1 MLRPVISSNGHLSKH
16 SRRQIPHTPLVHTPL
31 VHAPFV
37 RAPLACAPL
46 ARKTATRLSATDK
59 LSAAALRLG
68 IGRNKASVTP
78 GLYFIGSPGAASPV
92 LVSANY
98 RLSFDALRKEL
109 SGIDAWILVVDTRG
123 VNVWCAAGKGTFCA
137 QEVAQKVRASALV
150 TLAPGAPLV
159 LPQLSA
165 SGVNANE
172 LRTLTGRRVVFGPV
186 RARDIP
192 AFLAA
197 GLKKTA
203 AMRRASFTLS
213 ERAVLIPVELVHSGP
228 LYLASL
234 AVSLALALPAD
245 PHVTIRWFFYAAWL
259 SSSLTL
265 GAAGFPLI
273 LPLLPG
279 RFFSVR
285 SILPFTVLSV
295 IAAVCAHLILPAAVA
310 IEPSRAFLHLI
321 PTIAAFL
328 LSGAAVAYLAMNFT
342 GSSTFTNQK
351 GVEREVSRSL
361 PVITGTAAIGM
372 IMALVWAVSAIATKG
387 GMQ

>member
-1 MLRPVISSNGHLSKH
+1 M
-16 SRRQIPHTPLVHTPL
+16 
-31 VHAPFV
+31 V
-37 RAPLACAPL
+37 R
-46 ARKTATRLSATDK
+46 
-59 LSAAALRLG
+59 G
-68 IGRNKASVTP
+68 
-78 GLYFIGSPGAASPV
+78 
-92 LVSANY
+92 
-98 RLSFDALRKEL
+98 
-109 SGIDAWILVVDTRG
+109 
-123 VNVWCAAGKGTFCA
+123 GKRTFCA
-137 QEVAQKVRASALV
+137 QEVVQKVRASALV

-265 GAAGFPLI
+265 GAAGFPLF

-310 IEPSRAFLHLI
+310 IEPSRAFLYLI